1 MINVAVGVIRAGS
14 RILVCQRKK
23 TSRYPLKWEFPGGK
37 LENGESVPDGLRR
50 ELREELG
57 IDANVGSELHRQE
70 WVYPDS
76 GTFRVFYHWI
86 ESYSG
91 TVRNNVFEQIRWVEV
106 AELPRVD
113 MLDGNRDALSVIM
126 MGSENGKQIA

>member
-1 MINVAVGVIRAGS
+1 MINVAVGVIRASS

-37 LENGESVPDGLRR
+37 LENGESVPAGLRR
-50 ELREELG
+50 ELLEELG
-57 IDANVGSELHRQE
+57 IDATIGPELHRQE

-76 GTFRVFYHWI
+76 GTFRVFYHWV

-91 TVRNNVFEQIRWVEV
+91 EVRNNVFEQIRWVDI

-113 MLDGNRDALSVIM
+113 MLDGNRDAVSVIM
-126 MGSENGKQIA
+126 KPPEHGNRTA